1 MNYNLTKEK
10 IKEVKVQFESF
21 LEIQDE
27 KKALAEAEKE
37 TKEKGAYIL
46 KKEKRKLDAIIVTS
60 GEEVGLC
67 TEVSERLID
76 LNIDLRVVSMPSI
89 ERFKSMPKKYQEEIL
104 PKNIKFF

>member
-37 TKEKGAYIL
+37 TKEKVAEIIDGKKGDASKLLKLML
-46 KKEKRKLDAIIVTS
+46 KKYNSSLESDQDVWSLLELITS
-60 GEEVGLC
+60 PNNSDEEEV
-67 TEVSERLID
+67 EDES
-76 LNIDLRVVSMPSI
+76 
-89 ERFKSMPKKYQEEIL
+89 
-104 PKNIKFF
+104 

>member
-37 TKEKGAYIL
+37 TKEKVAEIIDG
-46 KKEKRKLDAIIVTS
+46 KKEML
-60 GEEVGLC
+60 
-67 TEVSERLID
+67 
-76 LNIDLRVVSMPSI
+76 LNYL
-89 ERFKSMPKKYQEEIL
+89 
-104 PKNIKFF
+104 N